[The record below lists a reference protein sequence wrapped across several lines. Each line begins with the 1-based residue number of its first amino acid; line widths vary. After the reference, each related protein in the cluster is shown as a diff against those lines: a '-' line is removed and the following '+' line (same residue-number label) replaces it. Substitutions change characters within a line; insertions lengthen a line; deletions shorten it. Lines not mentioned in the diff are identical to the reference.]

1 MLNVYTRHATDC
13 KHADDMR
20 WRRCRCRKW
29 IRGVLANGVAV
40 RESAKT
46 RSWEQAERRAR
57 QMEADADPT
66 VAHALKPHRITV
78 QEAVETFLNDE
89 EARVLKSV
97 SRRKSKTL
105 FERQFRPGARRGSC
119 ITWTSSQRSI

>member
-29 IRGVLANGVAV
+29 IRGVLDNGVAV

-66 VAHALKPHRITV
+66 VTHALKPRRITV

-89 EARVLKSV
+89 AARGLKSV
-97 SRRKSKTL
+97 SRRKSSNAVAL
-105 FERQFRPGARRGSC
+105 QPRVPRWVSEIHAAR
-119 ITWTSSQRSI
+119 